1 MLFSFIVVLGF
12 FIYIIFCLIIFDIF
26 LVLESDGCEIFNI
39 DFFFCLKWIIDLF
52 KIGFDLF

>member
-39 DFFFCLKWIIDLF
+39 DFFFLF
-52 KIGFDLF
+52 EMDY